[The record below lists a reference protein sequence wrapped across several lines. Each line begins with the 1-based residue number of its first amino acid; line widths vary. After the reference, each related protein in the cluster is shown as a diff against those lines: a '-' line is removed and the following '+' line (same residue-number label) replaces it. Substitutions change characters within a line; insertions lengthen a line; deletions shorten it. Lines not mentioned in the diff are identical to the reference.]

1 MKNRNRMPPTFANIN
16 LLGKCNVDCFFCLG
30 KDLSEHFDKYNQL
43 KDHYI
48 GWRNFAKFVYLCKKD
63 GIKNIYITG
72 QNTDALLYSELKGL
86 IRFLQ
91 KAHGFNVGIRTN
103 GYMFEKNLEKNPM
116 LISTVNNCKASVGIS
131 IHTLNPDTNMKIMGT
146 KHIPDW
152 DWILPQINNLRIS
165 IVINRYNHV
174 EVVASLLAYLS
185 QYKNIRYIQL
195 RKVSTDTRYEQ
206 LEEDMKAF
214 DLVSKYIH
222 QENEPTGKFY
232 DADVFEIMGK
242 EVVLWPTVSTS
253 INSYNYFTDGTIS
266 KEYFII
272 EGYLKNKE
280 KNA

>member
-1 MKNRNRMPPTFANIN
+1 MAPTFANIN

-30 KDLSEHFDKYNQL
+30 KDLSNHFDKHNQL

-48 GWRNFAKFVYLCKKD
+48 GWRNFAKFVHLCKKD
-63 GIKNIYITG
+63 GIKNVYITG

-116 LISTVNNCKASVGIS
+116 LMDTVNRCKASVGIS
-131 IHTLNPDTNMKIMGT
+131 IHTLNPETNMKIMGT
-146 KHIPDW
+146 NHIPDW
-152 DWILPQINNLRIS
+152 DWILPQIDNLRIS
-165 IVINRYNHV
+165 VVINRYNHV
-174 EVVASLLAYLS
+174 EVVASLLAYLCD
-185 QYKNIRYIQL
+185 YKNVRYIQL
-195 RKVSTDTRYEQ
+195 RKVSTDTRHEQ

-214 DLVSKYIH
+214 DLVSEYIH
-222 QENEPTGKFY
+222 QKCESTGKFY

-272 EGYLKNKE
+272 EGYLKNKD
-280 KNA
+280 KN